1 MITRRRSLWQK
12 IAASATGLFLF
23 TILLTLQAR
32 SQVQFRT
39 PGNDSIKVVQILNA
53 KAYNFK
59 QVDSSK
65 QLTTLVGDVRIKQ
78 EKTLISCDSMILD
91 PKDNYIESFGHV
103 HINDGDSTHIYS
115 DYMKYLVD
123 QKKVHF
129 DRNVKLT
136 DGKGVLTT
144 ENLDYDLNAK
154 VGTYDHGGKIVNK
167 ESVLTSERGV
177 YYEATKDV
185 YFKKNVV
192 LRDPQ
197 YDLSADSLLYNTQ
210 TQISTFITETFIQ
223 FKDTTRR
230 TVRTR
235 EGFYDLRNRKANFGK
250 RPIITDGAQ
259 KLTGDKVDI
268 DDSLGLSTASGHAI
282 YKDTAEGTVIIAD
295 YMRNDTKTHAF
306 LATQN
311 PVMII
316 RQDKDSIYLAADT
329 FYSGRLIDRQALMAK
344 IARLDSLH
352 KRYVD
357 SLERISADSL
367 RRLASIDSANA
378 RDTMDISSPD
388 STHRMVVKLMSDS
401 LRKTPDSLKK
411 AIDTL
416 HKMPDSLR
424 KTPNSLLKPGDSLR
438 RVPDTLQKRADTL
451 QKIPD
456 SLRKLPD
463 SLQKLSDSLKK
474 IPDSLQKLPDTLQKT
489 PDNLRKGL
497 RHGKPVPGIKRPPG
511 GRPPVMA
518 PNGGKAP
525 LPEFA
530 DSSGKTSGMQPA
542 RPVEPDK
549 DHEKFTDTTK
559 APITD
564 STLRYILA
572 YHHVRI
578 FSDSLQAVADSMYY
592 STQDSV
598 FRLFY
603 NPIAWGNGNYQI
615 TGDTMYVYTK
625 NKKMNRLYVFE
636 NGLAIN
642 KVGTNF
648 YNQIKGTTINSYFK
662 DGQVDYMRA
671 KGNAESI
678 YYVQDDNRAYT
689 GVNKAHADIIDMI
702 FGPKDDT
709 TGRELRK
716 VVLRNDAE
724 GSMIPFKKVNFDDM
738 RLRGFK
744 WQEARRPKTK
754 EELFENRIKVPDEAP
769 VTF

>member
-1 MITRRRSLWQK
+1 
-12 IAASATGLFLF
+12 
-23 TILLTLQAR
+23 
-32 SQVQFRT
+32 
-39 PGNDSIKVVQILNA
+39 
-53 KAYNFK
+53 
-59 QVDSSK
+59 
-65 QLTTLVGDVRIKQ
+65 
-78 EKTLISCDSMILD
+78 
-91 PKDNYIESFGHV
+91 
-103 HINDGDSTHIYS
+103 
-115 DYMKYLVD
+115 
-123 QKKVHF
+123 
-129 DRNVKLT
+129 
-136 DGKGVLTT
+136 
-144 ENLDYDLNAK
+144 
-154 VGTYDHGGKIVNK
+154 
-167 ESVLTSERGV
+167 
-177 YYEATKDV
+177 
-185 YFKKNVV
+185 
-192 LRDPQ
+192 
-197 YDLSADSLLYNTQ
+197 
-210 TQISTFITETFIQ
+210 
-223 FKDTTRR
+223 
-230 TVRTR
+230 
-235 EGFYDLRNRKANFGK
+235 
-250 RPIITDGAQ
+250 
-259 KLTGDKVDI
+259 
-268 DDSLGLSTASGHAI
+268 
-282 YKDTAEGTVIIAD
+282 
-295 YMRNDTKTHAF
+295 
-306 LATQN
+306 
-311 PVMII
+311 
-316 RQDKDSIYLAADT
+316 
-329 FYSGRLIDRQALMAK
+329 
-344 IARLDSLH
+344 
-352 KRYVD
+352 
-357 SLERISADSL
+357 
-367 RRLASIDSANA
+367 
-378 RDTMDISSPD
+378 
-388 STHRMVVKLMSDS
+388 
-401 LRKTPDSLKK
+401 
-411 AIDTL
+411 
-416 HKMPDSLR
+416 
-424 KTPNSLLKPGDSLR
+424 
-438 RVPDTLQKRADTL
+438 
-451 QKIPD
+451 
-456 SLRKLPD
+456 
-463 SLQKLSDSLKK
+463 
-474 IPDSLQKLPDTLQKT
+474 
-489 PDNLRKGL
+489 
-497 RHGKPVPGIKRPPG
+497 
-511 GRPPVMA
+511 MA